1 MYKTVLILAKPIKHS
16 GYCVAGKELT
26 AKNWIR
32 FVGDIAGKE
41 LSTAQIKYKTP
52 MVNIWRPY

>member
-41 LSTAQIKYKTP
+41 LSTAQIKYK
-52 MVNIWRPY
+52 NS